1 MSILRLFENI
11 HIIDSYKERVSSFS
25 SEIDA
30 LFAMIMIVVGFW
42 FILTEGMFF
51 WLIFRYRARPGV
63 PAQYITGKE
72 KNLKRW
78 VSIPHLLIILC
89 DVFVIFFA
97 VQVWYNVKQYTPEE
111 EYNMEID
118 IIAQQW
124 AWTFVHP
131 GPDNILEDIAETKD
145 IDESA
150 DNIITID
157 ELTIE
162 TDRLVYFNLKS
173 NDVLHDFSVP
183 VFRLKQDA
191 IPGRVI
197 RGWFKATKTGD
208 YDIQCAEMCGIG
220 HGIMGAKLHI
230 KSKEDHEAW
239 IKKQSKKQ

>member
-1 MSILRLFENI
+1 MYLMRLFENI
-11 HIIDSYKERVSSFS
+11 PIINAYRERVSVFAGD
-25 SEIDA
+25 IDA
-30 LFAMIMIVVGFW
+30 LFAMIMVVVGFW
-42 FILTEGMFF
+42 FVLTEGMFF
-51 WLIFRYRARPGV
+51 WLMFRYRARPGV

-72 KNLKRW
+72 KHLKRW

-97 VQVWYNVKQYTPEE
+97 VQVWYNVKQTTPEE
-111 EYNMEID
+111 DYNMEID

-131 GPDNILEDIAETKD
+131 GPDNILEDIAETND
-145 IDESA
+145 VDESA
-150 DNIITID
+150 DNITTID

-162 TDRLVYFNLKS
+162 TDRMVYFNLKS

-183 VFRLKQDA
+183 VLRLKQDA

-197 RGWFKATKTGD
+197 KGWFKATKTGD
-208 YDIQCAEMCGIG
+208 FDIQCAEMCGIG
-220 HGIMGAKLHI
+220 HGIMGAKIHI

-239 IKKQSKKQ
+239 VKKHSGA